1 MSELSNPEKGELNH
15 PVQDSG
21 LQPSLPL
28 PSIWRYDPVPGPSS
42 LFDLR
47 TQSEVLASLLE
58 HPALLRESVGD
69 LTVSDFGGSLH
80 QSLFRTMVKLAE
92 DNQEFDLVE
101 VAEAWKGG
109 KEVGDALA
117 YLSGILDIHNVS
129 LSPPLLRRR
138 VEKLHRLSHLR
149 RLRFLGEVLQRQ
161 AESEQADPHALM
173 EKVEIG
179 IGALRSGYDINGEML
194 PYAPRNLL
202 RRPDLVTLSSI
213 EAKPVPWLWRPY
225 LSYGMINLLS
235 GEPGCGKTFLALA
248 FAAALTTGKIPY
260 LGEPC
265 LPHDVVYLSIEN
277 SPEYVVRPRFDSLQG
292 DANRLHVLQGAVTG
306 EGPKARREGVR
317 LSDIPLLDSALK
329 QTNARFLVVDPI
341 QSYLGGEVDMHRSNE
356 TRPILDGLATLA
368 QKYRACLLILRHF
381 AKSTAGS
388 PINRG
393 LGSIDLTG
401 AARTELHAGR
411 RDQQSAMVHAKTNIG
426 EIGPSIG
433 FEIRDGI
440 FQWTGETSISAL
452 DLAASGMPEED
463 RDAISEAAQ
472 YLDDTLKGG
481 AKPAGE
487 IFSEAKEMGFSIS
500 TIRRAKIRLGVKT
513 RKKSG
518 EKYGKFEWYMEGWED
533 GQVPPPS

>member
-1 MSELSNPEKGELNH
+1 MSDPSQ
-15 PVQDSG
+15 VSG
-21 LQPSLPL
+21 LHDPL
-28 PSIWRYDPVPGPSS
+28 PSLWRYESVPGPAS
-42 LFDLR
+42 LFDVR
-47 TQSEVLASLLE
+47 TQGEVLSTLLTT
-58 HPALLRESVGD
+58 PALIREEFGD
-69 LTVSDFGGSLH
+69 LAVSDFGGSLH
-80 QSLFRTMVKLAE
+80 QSLFRTMVKIAE
-92 DNQEFDLVE
+92 NGIEDFDLHA
-101 VAEAWKGG
+101 VAEAWRGD

-117 YLSGILDIHNVS
+117 YLSDLQTIHNVPCS
-129 LSPPLLRRR
+129 VPLLRRR

-149 RLRFLGEVLQRQ
+149 RLRFLGELLQRQ
-161 AESEQADPHALM
+161 ADNVQADPHAMM
-173 EKVEIG
+173 EKVEIA
-179 IGALRSGYDINGEML
+179 IGALRAGYDLNGEML
-194 PYAPRNLL
+194 PYAPRNLT
-202 RRPDLVTLSSI
+202 RRPDLVTLSTV
-213 EAKPVPWLWRPY
+213 EAQPVPWLWRPY

-248 FAAALTTGKIPY
+248 FAAALTTGRIPY
-260 LGEPC
+260 VGEPC
-265 LPHDVVYLSIEN
+265 RPHDVVYLSIEN

-292 DANRLHVLQGAVTG
+292 DASRLHVLQGAVTG

-329 QTNARFLVVDPI
+329 QTNSRFLVVDPI

-368 QKYRACLLILRHF
+368 RKYSACLLILRHF
-381 AKSTAGS
+381 AKSTSGS

-426 EIGPSIG
+426 EIGESIG
-433 FEIRDGI
+433 FEIKAGI
-440 FQWTGETSISAL
+440 FRWTGPTSISAL
-452 DLAASGMPEED
+452 DLDASGMAEAD

-472 YLDDTLKGG
+472 YLEDTLKGG

-487 IFSEAKEMGFSIS
+487 IFSEAKDMGFSSS
-500 TIRRAKIRLGVKT
+500 TIRRAKLRLAVKT

-533 GQVPPPS
+533 GQIPPS